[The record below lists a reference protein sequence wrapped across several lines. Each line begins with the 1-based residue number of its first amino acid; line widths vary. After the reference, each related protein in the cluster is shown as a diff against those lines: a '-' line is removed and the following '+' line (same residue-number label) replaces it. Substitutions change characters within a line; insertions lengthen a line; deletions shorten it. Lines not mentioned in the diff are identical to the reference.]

1 MYREHP
7 LTIYV
12 YQSGLTWDERYEPSP
27 FIPPTYPIWRERVK
41 FL

>member
-1 MYREHP
+1 MNQQHP

-12 YQSGLTWDERYEPSP
+12 NHSGLTWDERYETSPS
-27 FIPPTYPIWRERVK
+27 IPPTYPISRGRVK